1 MTQVK
6 QIWSRICISALL
18 RILFFKALLQNITF
32 QLLEMAHRF
41 GSAKSQSLMTFAR
54 QWILMDA
61 QGQELEGFGHQV
73 CKILEG
79 RHKPIY
85 NHVQDVGD
93 HVVVINTRWG
103 LLSVQLLQ
111 GRRVWPLCDCLFQ
124 QSQESM
130 SINRLFQSTYSNI
143 YDKGSNPHCAGT
155 W

>member
-1 MTQVK
+1 MIKNLHFCATQNFVF
-6 QIWSRICISALL
+6 R
-18 RILFFKALLQNITF
+18 ALLQNITF

-93 HVVVINTRWG
+93 HVVVINTR
-103 LLSVQLLQ
+103 
-111 GRRVWPLCDCLFQ
+111 
-124 QSQESM
+124 
-130 SINRLFQSTYSNI
+130 
-143 YDKGSNPHCAGT
+143 
-155 W
+155 